1 MKDHTKVLGFGTNRV
16 VGKALNRNALSAGQ
30 MKSINTLQTLC
41 GVKNT
46 DKDNSLID
54 KIANIKKTETKSK
67 ILSVLEDEEKDKN
80 KENVEDRVEKAEPVA
95 KKPKISLK
103 NLL

>member
-16 VGKALNRNALSAGQ
+16 VGKALNRNALSVGQ

-41 GVKNT
+41 GVKNS
-46 DKDNSLID
+46 DKDNALFD
-54 KIANIKKTETKSK
+54 KIANIKKTEAKSK
-67 ILSVLEDEEKDKN
+67 ILSVLDDEEKQ
-80 KENVEDRVEKAEPVA
+80 KEEHTQIVEKVEPVL
-95 KKPKISLK
+95 KKPKVSLK